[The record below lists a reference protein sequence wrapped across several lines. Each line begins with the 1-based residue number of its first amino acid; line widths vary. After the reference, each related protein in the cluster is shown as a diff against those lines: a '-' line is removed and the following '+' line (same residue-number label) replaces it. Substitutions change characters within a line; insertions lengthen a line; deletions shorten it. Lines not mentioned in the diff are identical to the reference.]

1 MNDTL
6 IKSREN
12 KTLFNRPNKWNGWP
26 TNAIARY
33 VVEREM
39 GQNGRACVTRAHV
52 PRHVHGEEGRE
63 KVEWREC

>member
-1 MNDTL
+1 MNGML
-6 IKSREN
+6 IKNREN
-12 KTLFNRPNKWNGWP
+12 KTLFNRPNKWNEWL

-39 GQNGRACVTRAHV
+39 GQNGRACVPRARV

-63 KVEWREC
+63 NVE